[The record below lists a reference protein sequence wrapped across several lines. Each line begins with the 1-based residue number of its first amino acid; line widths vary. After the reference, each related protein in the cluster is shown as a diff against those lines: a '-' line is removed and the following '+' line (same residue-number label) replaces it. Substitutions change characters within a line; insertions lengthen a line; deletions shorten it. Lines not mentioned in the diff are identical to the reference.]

1 MYAAV
6 SCALANMN
14 YISSSFPTQGSLMD
28 MMWLK
33 AVNEMERRLLTPSM
47 MALELQNKYDEY
59 KSKKGHFPYLFAP

>member
-1 MYAAV
+1 
-6 SCALANMN
+6 
-14 YISSSFPTQGSLMD
+14 MD